1 MSLLHTI
8 ASFVVALGLLIVV
21 HELGHYVVARWCGVK
36 VLRFSVGFGRA
47 LFARRLGPDQ
57 TEWVI
62 AAVPLGGYVKM
73 VDEREGDVAP
83 DDLPR
88 AFNRQSVW
96 KRFAIVVAGP
106 VANFLL
112 AIALYWCLFMSGV
125 QEAKPIV
132 AAPEAGT
139 VAAQA
144 GLQAGDTIRAINDE
158 PVAGWQDVRW
168 RLLQLAL
175 DRKPA
180 RIEVADGRGAID
192 WRTLDLS
199 RVAADEVEGDL
210 LAKLGMRLYRPELP
224 PVIGK
229 VIAGGVAARTG
240 LAAGD
245 RVIAV
250 NGERIPSWEAL
261 VAKVRASPGRAL
273 VLDVERGDAT
283 RGSTTRRF
291 ELVPEGA
298 TQGTETIG
306 RIGAAPQVDEAA
318 LKAYYFEIRYG
329 PVEAAAKAVAR
340 TWEMSIFSLRM
351 LGKMIVGEV
360 SWRNLSGPVTIAD
373 YAGQSASLGLAPYLA
388 FLALISISLGVLNLL
403 PIPLLDGGHL
413 MYYTIEVLKG
423 SPVSER
429 VMEIG
434 QRAGLAVLLFLMAFA
449 FYNDINRLLT
459 G

>member
-47 LFARRLGPDQ
+47 LFARRFGPDR
-57 TEWVI
+57 TEWVV

-83 DDLPR
+83 ADLPR

-96 KRFAIVVAGP
+96 RRFAIVVAGP

-112 AIALYWCLFMSGV
+112 AIALYWWLFMSGV

-132 AAPEAGT
+132 AAPETGT
-139 VAAQA
+139 AAAQA
-144 GLQAGDTIRAINDE
+144 GLRAGDTIRAINDE
-158 PVAGWQDVRW
+158 AVTGWQDVRW

-175 DRKPA
+175 DRKQA
-180 RIEVADGRGAID
+180 RIEVADARGAID

-210 LAKLGMRLYRPELP
+210 LAKLGMRLYRPALA
-224 PVIGK
+224 PVIGNA
-229 VIAGGVAARTG
+229 ITGGVAARAG

-245 RVIAV
+245 RVVAV
-250 NGERIPSWEAL
+250 NGEPVASWEAL
-261 VAKVRASPGRAL
+261 VTKVRANPGRAL
-273 VLDVERGDAT
+273 ALEIERSGT
-283 RGSTTRRF
+283 SRRV
-291 ELVPEGA
+291 ELVPEST
-298 TQGTETIG
+298 TQGAETIG
-306 RIGAAPQVDEAA
+306 RIGAAPQVDQQA
-318 LKAYYFEIRYG
+318 LKAYYFEVRYG
-329 PVEAAAKAVAR
+329 PVEALAKAVAR

-351 LGKMIVGEV
+351 LGKMIIGEV

-429 VMEIG
+429 AMEIG

>member
-47 LFARRLGPDQ
+47 LFARQLGADR

-73 VDEREGDVAP
+73 VDEREGEVAP
-83 DDLPR
+83 ADLPR

-96 KRFAIVVAGP
+96 RRFAIVVAGP

-112 AIALYWCLFMSGV
+112 AIALYWLLFMSGV
-125 QEAKPIV
+125 QEARPIV

-144 GLQAGDTIRAINDE
+144 GLRAGDTIRAINDE
-158 PVAGWQDVRW
+158 PVTGWQDVRW

-210 LAKLGMRLYRPELP
+210 LAKLGLRLYRPELP
-224 PVIGK
+224 PVIGQ
-229 VIAGGVAARTG
+229 VIAGGVAARGG

-273 VLDVERGDAT
+273 TLEIDRAGVN
-283 RGSTTRRF
+283 RRI

-298 TQGTETIG
+298 TQGAETIG
-306 RIGAAPQVDEAA
+306 RIGAAPQVDREA

-329 PVEAAAKAVAR
+329 PGEAAAKAVAR